1 MWAVNDSFFPFF
13 IKHIVNGVE
22 FYHGPADQIFS
33 AVAWPLIAL
42 IALWFLTEITGRTQ
56 GFVGVYLFPKFRAQ
70 IRESVLRY
78 VKKHSQEYFVN
89 QFAGNI
95 AKKLSDLPSSSQNI
109 VENICY
115 QFVPATTG
123 VIMVLIMMWVTK
135 PIFAWV
141 VWVWLM
147 LHMSFTLIFMRL
159 GQHLWES
166 QSEAASVLSGKIID
180 VLTNMLN
187 VRLFA
192 RGEYEMQYLKLYQED
207 EIKKSQ

>member
-1 MWAVNDSFFPFF
+1 MLPQNPLLFIWHFVKKQKYKFFYLVFTSAMWAVNDSFFPFF

-95 AKKLSDLPSSSQNI
+95 AKKLSDLPSSSQ
-109 VENICY
+109 
-115 QFVPATTG
+115 
-123 VIMVLIMMWVTK
+123 K
-135 PIFAWV
+135 RKD
-141 VWVWLM
+141 
-147 LHMSFTLIFMRL
+147 MRL
-159 GQHLWES
+159 VIKRS
-166 QSEAASVLSGKIID
+166 Q
-180 VLTNMLN
+180 
-187 VRLFA
+187 
-192 RGEYEMQYLKLYQED
+192 
-207 EIKKSQ
+207 